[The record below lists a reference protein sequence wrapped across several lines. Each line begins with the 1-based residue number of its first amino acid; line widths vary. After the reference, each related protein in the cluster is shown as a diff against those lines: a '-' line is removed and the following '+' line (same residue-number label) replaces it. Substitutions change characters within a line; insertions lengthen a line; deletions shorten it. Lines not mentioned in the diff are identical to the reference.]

1 MRSLNKRLQ
10 KLEMVLA
17 RRAVGDDDWAGMAC
31 LREQLLHLAEPW
43 GDSRIAEM
51 EAQPGSLGPLGLWRE
66 VCRSVLADHAFVQ
79 TGHESL
85 AETLARALDIGT
97 DELRVCI
104 ALGQFGSALLER
116 FGGSGIAT
124 DNCS

>member
-17 RRAVGDDDWAGMAC
+17 RRAVGDDDWAGMAF
-31 LREQLLHLAEPW
+31 LREQILHLAEAW
-43 GDSRIAEM
+43 GESRVAEM
-51 EAQPGSLGPLGLWRE
+51 EAQLDSLGPLGLWRE
-66 VCRSVLADHAFVQ
+66 VCRSVLADHGFVQ

-85 AETLARALDIGT
+85 AETMARALDINT

-104 ALGQFGSALLER
+104 AQGQIGSAWLER
-116 FGGSGIAT
+116 FRGSIPSANT
-124 DNCS
+124 N